1 MRALGAMVII
11 AGFVCVWAFYA
22 LFWVGYQ
29 AKRLSNKQ
37 GRKEIKDEV
46 TDNITFLAKDK
57 DFHKAFKQEFRWHYI
72 LFALIIIS
80 LIGTAFGLDDW

>member
-11 AGFVCVWAFYA
+11 IGFVCVWAFYV

-29 AKRLSNKQ
+29 TKRLSSKQ

-46 TDNITFLAKDK
+46 TDTITFIAKDK
-57 DFHKAFKQEFRWHYI
+57 DFHKAFNQEFRWHYI

-80 LIGTAFGLDDW
+80 LIGTALGLDDW